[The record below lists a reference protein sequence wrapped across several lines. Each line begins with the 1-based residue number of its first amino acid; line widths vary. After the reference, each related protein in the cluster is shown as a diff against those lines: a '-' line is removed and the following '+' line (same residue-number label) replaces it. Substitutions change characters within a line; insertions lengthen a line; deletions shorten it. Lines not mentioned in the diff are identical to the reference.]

1 MMVHSKRTK
10 KTGMHWSMKA
20 YANLSGAKAR
30 LKVVQVRLLNAGV
43 RRELEEAIGLIEKAQ
58 KRLAEMK

>member
-1 MMVHSKRTK
+1 
-10 KTGMHWSMKA
+10 MHWSMKA